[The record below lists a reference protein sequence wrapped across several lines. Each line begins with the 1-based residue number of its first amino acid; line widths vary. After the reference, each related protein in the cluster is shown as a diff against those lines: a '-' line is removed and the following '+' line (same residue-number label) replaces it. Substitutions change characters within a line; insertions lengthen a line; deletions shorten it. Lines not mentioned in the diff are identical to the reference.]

1 MGHCSWVQWDI
12 TVGDDPWGHEAAV
25 VSAGA
30 DTSAGAL
37 RTCQLLLNFGV
48 PRPPQE
54 AHTLPYPVLP
64 PGFYLVGWIPEDQIP
79 EGSGCRPL
87 YVLVCAAEQLNELGN
102 PPQPIDLDRERCA
115 DIRAAHGASPA
126 GQLQLSA

>member
-1 MGHCSWVQWDI
+1 MIAWGARGRCYQSW
-12 TVGDDPWGHEAAV
+12 
-25 VSAGA
+25 A
-30 DTSAGAL
+30 DTSYGAL
-37 RTCQLLLNFGV
+37 CTCQLLLNFGV

-87 YVLVCAAEQLNELGN
+87 YVLVRAAQQLHQLGN
-102 PPQPIDLDRERCA
+102 SSEPIDLDKERCA
-115 DIRAAHGASPA
+115 DIRVVHRASPA